1 MNENNSVS
9 VSDFISSDKSQVFNC
24 EVHLT
29 QTKMTKCEADQIVNP
44 YRLFTVLIM
53 SSGLVWVEFCPQEER
68 VLVAHAANLGERCV
82 QYLVGKPE

>member
-53 SSGLVWVEFCPQEER
+53 SSGLVKGR
-68 VLVAHAANLGERCV
+68 ILSTRGKGLVAHVAIFGERCV